1 MAVEMHRAAQEM
13 ALDGFQFDKKD
24 LGWPCEIG
32 ADSSSGYFEKMIQNG
47 FMRAE
52 STGSTAAPW
61 KIANL
66 SDADPG
72 ETAFIKITQPD
83 GGIVIVRKDGQW
95 AVFRDEAASAAF
107 AKAPPRN
114 PTWLP

>member
-95 AVFRDEAASAAF
+95 AVFRNEAASAAF